1 MDTLFVQRRQR
12 LMLIFFFSELAK
24 YVWEVIFALFGL
36 HWVLSSIVK
45 EVMLSWQGTFVAKAR
60 V

>member
-1 MDTLFVQRRQR
+1 
-12 LMLIFFFSELAK
+12 MLIFFFSELAK
-24 YVWEVIFALFGL
+24 YVWEVSFALFGL

-45 EVMLSWQGTFVAKAR
+45 EVMLRWQGTFVAKAR